1 MSAAA
6 RPHTAGSLGSKKP
19 LGGSGGAAASGAGG
33 GVADDDHTLR
43 ERLSLMETDRK
54 SFFESSQGELK
65 RNKEEIQRLRNE
77 NNELKMTIAAAKRGG
92 GHVIEKELA
101 QLDQGIH
108 TMTLKLDRIRNL
120 GDTKRDEITKI
131 QAKYEDIRAESEP
144 LLTEESY
151 ITRRIRMLENRLD
164 KSLIKYNEALAIK
177 KTYDQIVHRL
187 REERVGFDNQLSAI
201 ERTLTAKDNDYQELL
216 KMSHDANHAKEMAKK
231 ELQDF
236 KAAFDDERKAK
247 DRELAERK
255 LYVQNKVD
263 QTQKLEK
270 REKALRQ
277 KEADEQRS
285 KLEEENNLLGGNKN
299 RGNALST
306 QRSNTDA
313 MSPEDEERLSKYEA
327 AYKTIRDA
335 TGIADVN
342 DLLYKYVHQEET
354 HRNLEQMIR
363 EAQSRIDQ
371 LNVEKSELTAK
382 LDDLRYSGSGQLG
395 SRRIVEE
402 FELHLQEAAH
412 TREANGERYE
422 HLARLL
428 IDLKAGVEHL
438 VEKLAAFR
446 PEMAPPA
453 ISDDTVV
460 DVLKLLEQKI
470 VSLAD
475 EVVPTDNAEDAM
487 VTTTMDLP
495 QHNRRVRLLT
505 EEDDADD
512 GAPDQ
517 ADDQEDDAV
526 LKRDQVKKISAN
538 SVQRETKKQRRKKPS
553 TK

>member
-6 RPHTAGSLGSKKP
+6 RPQTAGSLGKK
-19 LGGSGGAAASGAGG
+19 GAAAA
-33 GVADDDHTLR
+33 ADDDTTLR
-43 ERLSLMETDRK
+43 DRLALMETDRK
-54 SFFESSQGELK
+54 SFFESSQGELR

-92 GHVIEKELA
+92 GHVIEKELV
-101 QLDQGIH
+101 QLDQSIH
-108 TMTLKLDRIRNL
+108 TLTLKLDKLRHL
-120 GDTKRDEITKI
+120 GDTKREEIERL
-131 QAKYEDIRAESEP
+131 QAKLGEIKTESEP
-144 LLTEESY
+144 LLTEDSF

-177 KTYDQIVHRL
+177 KTYEQIVHRL
-187 REERVGFDNQLSAI
+187 REERVGFDNQLAAI

-216 KMSHDANHAKEMAKK
+216 KMSHDANHAKELAKK

-277 KEADEQRS
+277 KEADEARS
-285 KLEEENNLLGGNKN
+285 KLEEEANAGGGKN
-299 RGNALST
+299 RGNGNALLS
-306 QRSNTDA
+306 QRSSTDVL
-313 MSPEDEERLSKYEA
+313 SPEDEERLFKYET

-335 TGIADVN
+335 TGITDVN

-402 FELHLQEAAH
+402 FEIHLQEAGH

-422 HLARLL
+422 HLAKLL

-446 PEMAPPA
+446 PEMTPPPV
-453 ISDDTVV
+453 SDETVV
-460 DVLKLLEQKI
+460 DVLKLLEQKL

-475 EVVPTDNAEDAM
+475 EVVPTDAAEDAL
-487 VTTTMDLP
+487 VTTATELP
-495 QHNRRVRLLT
+495 QHNRRVRLMGD
-505 EEDDADD
+505 EDEGDD
-512 GAPDQ
+512 GAPDP

-538 SVQRETKKQRRKKPS
+538 SVQRETKKLRRKKPS
-553 TK
+553 SAK

>member
-1 MSAAA
+1 MSAAN
-6 RPHTAGSLGSKKP
+6 RPHTAGSLGKK
-19 LGGSGGAAASGAGG
+19 SAAAAGASS
-33 GVADDDHTLR
+33 ADDDHTLR
-43 ERLSLMETDRK
+43 ERLALMETDRK
-54 SFFESSQGELK
+54 GFFESSQSELK
-65 RNKEEIQRLRNE
+65 KNKEEIHRLRNE
-77 NNELKMTIAAAKRGG
+77 NNELKMTIAAARRGG
-92 GHVIEKELA
+92 GHVIEKELSH
-101 QLDQGIH
+101 LDQSIH
-108 TMTLKLDRIRNL
+108 ALTLKLDKLRNAGEARKDEMQTFQAKL
-120 GDTKRDEITKI
+120 GDIKT
-131 QAKYEDIRAESEP
+131 ESEP

-164 KSLIKYNEALAIK
+164 KSLIKFNEALAIK
-177 KTYDQIVHRL
+177 KTYEQIVHRL
-187 REERVGFDNQLSAI
+187 KEERVGFDNQLSAI

-216 KMSHDANHAKEMAKK
+216 KMSHDANHAKEVAKK

-236 KAAFDDERKAK
+236 KAAFDEERKAK

-277 KEADEQRS
+277 KEVDEARSKQEEEHTGKNRATNALLSQRS
-285 KLEEENNLLGGNKN
+285 
-299 RGNALST
+299 ST
-306 QRSNTDA
+306 DVL
-313 MSPEDEERLSKYEA
+313 SPEDEERLSKYEA

-371 LNVEKSELTAK
+371 LNVEKAELTSK

-402 FELHLQEAAH
+402 FEIHLQEAAH
-412 TREANGERYE
+412 QREANGERYE
-422 HLARLL
+422 HLAKVL

-438 VEKLAAFR
+438 VEKMSSFR
-446 PEMAPPA
+446 PEMTPPP
-453 ISDDTVV
+453 ISDETVV
-460 DVLKLLEQKI
+460 EVLKLVEQKL

-475 EVVPTDNAEDAM
+475 EVVPTDNAEDAL
-487 VTTTMDLP
+487 VSTAVELP
-495 QHNRRVRLLT
+495 QHNRRIRLLGD
-505 EEDDADD
+505 EEDGDD
-512 GAPDQ
+512 GVPDA
-517 ADDQEDDAV
+517 ADEQDDDAV

-538 SVQRETKKQRRKKPS
+538 SVQRETKKLRRKKPS